1 VFRVFNILPLN
12 HQLQLAA
19 KVKELGYK
27 PIVDFVCGE
36 IYFKN
41 TKD

>member
-1 VFRVFNILPLN
+1 
-12 HQLQLAA
+12 LAA

-41 TKD
+41 VAQRLTVLSPNMEN